1 MYYQHF
7 YNLNMNNENQFHL
20 VLGGLGAIGS
30 AVIKELLSKNLKVKA
45 IEKSKIVKDVET
57 INTDILNL

>member
-1 MYYQHF
+1 
-7 YNLNMNNENQFHL
+7 MNNENQFHL